1 MASFLLRKRKI
12 LVQFCGRTQWVVENK
27 TVRKKQFCT
36 EIQKSGRRTN
46 QQRGGI
52 RKDVKTTEISA
63 HFYKSNEELK
73 GKENKYIDYPL
84 DIL

>member
-1 MASFLLRKRKI
+1 M
-12 LVQFCGRTQWVVENK
+12 ENK

-36 EIQKSGRRTN
+36 EIQKSGRRPK

-52 RKDVKTTEISA
+52 RKEVKTTEISA